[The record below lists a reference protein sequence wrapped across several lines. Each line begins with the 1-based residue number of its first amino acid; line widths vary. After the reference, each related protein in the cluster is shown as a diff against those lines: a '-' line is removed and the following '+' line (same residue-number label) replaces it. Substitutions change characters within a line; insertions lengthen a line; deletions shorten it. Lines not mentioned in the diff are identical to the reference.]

1 MIDRRALGIVMALVG
16 AAATAIAAL
25 ANPLGLGEDE
35 VFGWLQITGVIVGAV
50 VTLLGLALAM
60 EWIQYPR
67 RMTTTATSAQN
78 TTVVTETQDP
88 ATSSQ
93 NTTIVTEKQDRGP

>member
-1 MIDRRALGIVMALVG
+1 MINRRSLGIVIALVG
-16 AAATAIAAL
+16 AVATAIAAL

-35 VFGWLQITGVIVGAV
+35 VFGWLQITGVIVGAI

-60 EWIQYPR
+60 EWIPYAR
-67 RMTTTATSAQN
+67 RTTTAATSSQN

-93 NTTIVTEKQDRGP
+93 NTPIVTEKQDPAP

>member
-1 MIDRRALGIVMALVG
+1 MIDRRALGIVIALVG

-35 VFGWLQITGVIVGAV
+35 VFGWLQITGVIVGAI

-60 EWIQYPR
+60 EWIPYPR
-67 RMTTTATSAQN
+67 RTTTAATSSQN

-93 NTTIVTEKQDRGP
+93 NTTIVTEKQDPAP

>member
-1 MIDRRALGIVMALVG
+1 MIDRRGLGILIALVG

-60 EWIQYPR
+60 EWVPYPR
-67 RMTTTATSAQN
+67 RTTTTATSAQN
-78 TTVVTETQDP
+78 TTVVTDTR
-88 ATSSQ
+88 
-93 NTTIVTEKQDRGP
+93 DRTP